1 MLLQMCDYK
10 EKELCEQNKAIDLIY
25 GNKYYF
31 VILELLLCHIDLVS
45 SATPLPY
52 KYLSW
57 S

>member
-1 MLLQMCDYK
+1 MCDYK
-10 EKELCEQNKAIDLIY
+10 EKELCEHNKAIDLIY

-31 VILELLLCHIDLVS
+31 AILELLLCHIDLVS
-45 SATPLPY
+45 SKTPLPY